1 MKIVLFV
8 LDALAIGYGILA
20 FIGVAIGF
28 TFGGHTAERAAIFLG
43 ATGSFMIVMVL
54 FVHYA
59 FASASTIVPDNRKHL
74 TRIAL
79 ALMLIGGAVTLATQD
94 FAIQKWGVLTSC
106 VGIAASIAVL
116 FEWSYEKL
124 GRRLT

>member
-1 MKIVLFV
+1 MKIVLVV
-8 LDALAIGYGILA
+8 LDVLSIGYGI
-20 FIGVAIGF
+20 FSFVGVVIGF

-43 ATGSFMIVMVL
+43 ATGSLMVVMVL
-54 FVHYA
+54 FLHYA
-59 FASASTIVPDNRKHL
+59 FASASAVIPSNRRHL

-94 FAIQKWGVLTSC
+94 FEVQKWGVLTSC

-124 GRRLT
+124 GQRLT